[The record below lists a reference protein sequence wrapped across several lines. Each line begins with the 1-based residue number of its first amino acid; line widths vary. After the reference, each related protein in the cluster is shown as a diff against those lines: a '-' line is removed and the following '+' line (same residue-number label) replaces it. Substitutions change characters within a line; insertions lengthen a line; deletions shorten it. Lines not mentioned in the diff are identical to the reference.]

1 MSSNSSDCVVQT
13 GKLVVHIA
21 ENGHSYELD
30 CDECILVESVQRNLE
45 SLTRIP
51 FNDQLLLCL
60 DMKLELQ
67 RPLSAYKLPSSDREV
82 FLFNKA
88 RMRSNSPPP
97 TIEQVP
103 IIDIPDPSLPSSNNN
118 PHPLDEATDPALKAL
133 PSYERQ
139 FRHHFQHGRAI
150 YRCTIAKFDTCER
163 LLREQKVQERALEIA
178 WGNLDHFYKMI
189 HQTYMDFT
197 KCYSQQHRNHNSL
210 LVNFARDIEKLRSI
224 KLLPALQMAN
234 RKCLLDFVKGENL
247 PKVVDDCSSSL
258 RQFENKVSEFR
269 QEFGE
274 LKHIVEHL
282 FSSKA
287 SFLTKELDLTMKD
300 HQRFINEQKSI
311 MQALRL
317 VFYSL
322 CMCIHSAACI
332 FSCLSAAYILCSA
345 YLN

>member
-150 YRCTIAKFDTCER
+150 YRRTIAKFDTCER

-210 LVNFARDIEKLRSI
+210 LVNFVRDIEKLRSI